1 MDNRHPPA
9 QSLLASL
16 PQSQLADARE
26 PAPVHLWNPE
36 FSGELDMY
44 IARDGTW
51 YYQGGP
57 ITRTSLAQLFSG
69 ILRLDEDGRYYL
81 ITPVERWVI
90 KVEDVPFVMVRLE
103 VQGKGQEQL
112 LTFHSSLAHRVIA
125 DAKHPISVHLDALTQ
140 EPSPYIVL
148 RDNLLALIH
157 RNVFYQLAE
166 LAVERELEGVL
177 RIGVWS
183 SGVFFPIDGD
193 QSASMPAD

>member
-16 PQSQLADARE
+16 PQSQLANARE
-26 PAPVHLWNPE
+26 PAPVHLWHPE

-69 ILRLDEDGRYYL
+69 ILRLDEDDRYYL
-81 ITPVERWVI
+81 VTPVERWAI
-90 KVEDVPFVMVRLE
+90 RVEDVPFVAVRLE
-103 VQGKGQEQL
+103 VQGEGAEQQL
-112 LTFHSSLAHRVIA
+112 SFYTSLEHCVVAGA
-125 DAKHPISVHLDALTQ
+125 EHPISVYLDAQTQ

-166 LAVERELEGVL
+166 LAMERELEGVL

-183 SGVFFPIDGD
+183 NGVFFPIDGG
-193 QSASMPAD
+193 